1 MAVLSVVPL
10 FTQSVITFFSLYRGQ
25 RYIIIKYNY
34 IIIIFVELLKA
45 TGSLTPKVFMSD
57 DAPAFWN
64 AWIKIM
70 SPISKFHLLCKCH
83 IDNNWRK
90 NFKKN
95 GGSLTT
101 KAYVYK
107 TLHVLLDES
116 NITEFE
122 NLFSSFLCKL
132 EEEPAMHN
140 YRAYEKK
147 NQRLDALLWHL
158 LKLTSFCSTN

>member
-1 MAVLSVVPL
+1 LHS
-10 FTQSVITFFSLYRGQ
+10 
-25 RYIIIKYNY
+25 
-34 IIIIFVELLKA
+34 
-45 TGSLTPKVFMSD
+45 
-57 DAPAFWN
+57 PAFWN

-70 SPISKFHLLCKCH
+70 SPILKFHLLCKCH

-140 YRAYEKK
+140 YRAYVCPTEKVVGCMLPMSGYA
-147 NQRLDALLWHL
+147 QY
-158 LKLTSFCSTN
+158 